1 MTAFDAQPPGE
12 PDRDPSL
19 SAADRRDAAVDPG
32 DDAAVPTGPYIARA
46 ASYYR
51 NVRFLI
57 VAAMIGM
64 GAWFLYDGFVAWPAE
79 QKRYY
84 ALQDQIDEAERRGD
98 LSEATRL
105 RKEQEGVEPH
115 DGFDIPTQK
124 IFGFSLPPL
133 ALLLLAR
140 WLYIS
145 RGEVRLTND
154 DVLHAPGHPPLSPAD
169 IEEIDDASWDRKG
182 ISTIYYD
189 DRAGNVG
196 RVKLDDFIYDRKPID
211 AIHDR
216 LLYLKTGEVRDSL
229 HDSHDAATDAPEGQL
244 NA

>member
-12 PDRDPSL
+12 HDRDPTQPPADDGG
-19 SAADRRDAAVDPG
+19 AAFLGGEEAVP
-32 DDAAVPTGPYIARA
+32 PTGPFIARA

-79 QKRYY
+79 QEKYY
-84 ALQDQIDEAERRGD
+84 ALQEQIDEAERRGD

-133 ALLLLAR
+133 ALLMLAR

-145 RGEVRLTND
+145 RGEVRLSAD
-154 DVLHAPGHPPLSPAD
+154 DTLHAPGHPPLTPAD

-189 DRAGNVG
+189 DRSGNVG

-216 LLYLKTGEVRDSL
+216 LLFLKTGEIRDSM

-244 NA
+244 NV